1 MCFLHLSTETEY
13 QPVPRDS
20 KNPHRYERLSYERSH
35 KYSGFLVWIIELSP
49 TEEKYRKNPF
59 CRSAISPIRSLPLAS
74 QVNMYGNNS
83 FVGRI
88 AGMILRPYI
97 PGCSADSSARRR

>member
-1 MCFLHLSTETEY
+1 MCFSLY
-13 QPVPRDS
+13 PQ
-20 KNPHRYERLSYERSH
+20 RLSCLDHR
-35 KYSGFLVWIIELSP
+35 IP

-59 CRSAISPIRSLPLAS
+59 CRSAISPIRSLSLAS